1 MIEKDDFGN
10 EGEKSKL
17 INVHKIGEREYEL
30 DPTVLNDP
38 DKINIDQVAEVL
50 GCSKSHAR
58 FLSGEDQENWPKKNA
73 MIDGRMYAY
82 YSKKLILEY
91 KAKRDKKSRERVSE
105 AETSPNPQEPINKE
119 GEQKQGSQ
127 ENAIGPQIPFNK
139 LNSPMLFE
147 LDEKAH
153 LTLSNVETVLK
164 RNEKEKYFLRI
175 LIPVLFIIFSLL
187 IVYIVENFKST
198 TKTILNL
205 NDEVMKQKEETINAE
220 YSAKEKDNEIKF
232 LKDQIGHP
240 VLTQQAGAGV
250 QK

>member
-1 MIEKDDFGN
+1 
-10 EGEKSKL
+10 
-17 INVHKIGEREYEL
+17 
-30 DPTVLNDP
+30 
-38 DKINIDQVAEVL
+38 
-50 GCSKSHAR
+50 
-58 FLSGEDQENWPKKNA
+58 
-73 MIDGRMYAY
+73 
-82 YSKKLILEY
+82 
-91 KAKRDKKSRERVSE
+91 
-105 AETSPNPQEPINKE
+105 
-119 GEQKQGSQ
+119 
-127 ENAIGPQIPFNK
+127 
-139 LNSPMLFE
+139 MLFE